1 MKIISSS
8 IRLSKVKI
16 FAYHGVLPHEKRV
29 GNEYEIDLELFFP
42 SEEAMTSD
50 NLDKTINYALVY
62 DIIKEEMAIPSELLE
77 HVSYRILNRL
87 EAEFPQ
93 VIKASI
99 QLTKVMPPISGFQ
112 GDGVTFS
119 AEVEF

>member
-16 FAYHGVLPHEKRV
+16 FAYHGVLHHEKRV

-42 SEEAMTSD
+42 SEEAMSSD

-62 DIIKEEMAIPSELLE
+62 DLIKEEMAIPSELLE

-99 QLTKVMPPISGFQ
+99 QLTKVMPPIPGFQ
-112 GDGVTFS
+112 GDGVIFS